1 VDVTDVPT
9 DFSEHSGATLEVAF
23 TQHPARITGT
33 VTLPDGSPAV
43 GATVL
48 TLAADPRLWTEWSS
62 YRHTVQADRNGQF
75 SVPTRPGK
83 LVIVALPREVFNE
96 VFRRQ
101 VNDARIGPLGKP
113 IAVGDRQTRRID
125 LQVIDLPRWPRP

>member
-1 VDVTDVPT
+1 
-9 DFSEHSGATLEVAF
+9 
-23 TQHPARITGT
+23 
-33 VTLPDGSPAV
+33 V